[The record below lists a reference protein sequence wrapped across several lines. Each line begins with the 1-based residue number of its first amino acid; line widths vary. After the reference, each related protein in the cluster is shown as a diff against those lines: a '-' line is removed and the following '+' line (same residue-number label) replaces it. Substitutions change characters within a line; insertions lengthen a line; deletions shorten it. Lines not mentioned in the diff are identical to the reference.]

1 MNSPRK
7 MLVTSALPYANGQIH
22 LGHLLEYIQTDI
34 WVRYQRMMGHEC
46 HYVCADDAHGAA
58 IMISAEKQG
67 IDPEVMIAQVREEH
81 ERDLRA
87 FGVDF
92 SNYYTT
98 HSPENKHYS
107 EYIYNQLDSNGL
119 ISTRNIEQMFD
130 STRSMFLADRF
141 VKGECPKC
149 HAKDQ
154 YGDNCE
160 VCGSTYNASDLIEPY
175 STLSGNKPIIKT
187 SEHYFFRLPEMT
199 EMLQQWLHSGSVQK
213 EIRNKLEE
221 WFSAGLQ
228 EWDITRDAPYFG
240 FAIPGKKD
248 KYFYVW
254 LDAPVGYMASFA
266 DYCKRQPE
274 LNFDD
279 FWNKDSETELYHF
292 IGKDIVYFHALFWP
306 AMLEGSGFRKPTG
319 VFAHGFVTVDGQKM
333 SKSRGTFITAQSY
346 LQHLD
351 PQCLRYYFAS
361 KLTDRVEDIDLNL
374 HDFVQKVNSDIAGK
388 LVNIAARTSSFINKK
403 FDNTLAAQPANQ
415 ELLDTIDQASA
426 SICQSYQ
433 DRQLSQVVRQVMQ
446 LADKVNQYI
455 DQQKPWQA
463 IKQPELAQQVH
474 EDCSF
479 SLEAFWKLISY
490 LKPIVPELYQKAC
503 TLFGFDQQPEQ
514 TLNTSVRAREIQKFQ
529 HLFQRMDEQ
538 HIESMLAANAQSS
551 ELT

>member
-1 MNSPRK
+1 
-7 MLVTSALPYANGQIH
+7 
-22 LGHLLEYIQTDI
+22 
-34 WVRYQRMMGHEC
+34 MMGHEC